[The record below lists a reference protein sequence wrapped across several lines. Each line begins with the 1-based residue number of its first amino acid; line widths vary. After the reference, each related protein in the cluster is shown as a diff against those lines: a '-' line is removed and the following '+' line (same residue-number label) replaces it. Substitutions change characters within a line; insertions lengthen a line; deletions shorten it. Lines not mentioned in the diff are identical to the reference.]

1 MTKEKIKL
9 IENLSNLLKDYEN
22 ETSEQIELRFAFFN
36 DDLNKYFFWE
46 DGSFEYREDMEELMK
61 ERNNSEIVHIDPSL
75 GDWVKLKP
83 NEIGVK
89 DISFF

>member
-46 DGSFEYREDMEELMK
+46 DSSFEYREDMEELMR
-61 ERNNSEIVHIDPSL
+61 ERNKSEIVHINPNL

-89 DISFF
+89 AIRL